1 MASHSQLPQPI
12 VKNFLISLYH
22 NTKVM
27 SIEKPENQIN
37 KPKSPEN
44 QGFLE
49 GVVFAEIENKK
60 TGKTEYQSSA
70 PGRKIVV
77 LESSQFKPD
86 SGKPYRV
93 RVVEDTK
100 PEDPLSG
107 KLIVEIVPTDDSII
121 EAEESISYLGVTL
134 EKAKNAGSQFV
145 PKREQYSN
153 FINDKEVALPLQRD
167 IAVAFLNGEPLLVD
181 GGTSL
186 GKTTTVR
193 KMAAELGWEIHYANL
208 NGATDVEDLMGR
220 YIPNP
225 HKSKPEDPEY
235 VFADGKV
242 TSGLR
247 QEEGKTKVIIL
258 DEFNAS
264 APNILIRLHE
274 VLDALERGGEVVLS
288 EDASE
293 AVEVSKGKTKV
304 IALMNPPG
312 KGYFGRE
319 PLDPAQLRRWVYK
332 KMPGELPAGTFSY
345 ATDALFGVAP
355 ESHHATPDMFLQAR
369 EQALTPEQLQEMPGI
384 QEILEKYKEFH
395 KAAKELLKGRKI
407 AEDQPQPFTFDD
419 RMEPR
424 RVRDFILGFY
434 SGDINETFQ
443 QALRY
448 YYANKLESDAD
459 RRKLGELIRLVEYKP
474 KVAKSKRK
482 GLERGEKAKAEAPV
496 KPELAP
502 ETKLEGTVAEQ
513 IEAAVEI
520 LGKENVFGPKEVEKT
535 FGVRLAEVPG
545 IPFSVQEIER
555 AKEMGQMLVL
565 RVEKTEDGKPMSIGT
580 ISDIVVKKWKSEGSA
595 MLRTHD
601 GWKSFIGEEA
611 FTKNAPRSG
620 WALVSREVL
629 SDSLSKN
636 YIEQTEVLIK
646 TLKEKAFKDMELPE
660 AYQEAIEEFQSQKD
674 ELTKLMTE
682 NWQEAAKRLSTLKI
696 TQLTR
701 QSLEEV
707 VYDLAIYYDSNKK
720 RLLADKYARTSS
732 LEPVGRLVRVGGF
745 KSDGVLGSGWEPDD
759 RRGDVGVSFSRR
771 L

>member
-1 MASHSQLPQPI
+1 
-12 VKNFLISLYH
+12 
-22 NTKVM
+22 M
-27 SIEKPENQIN
+27 SRERPENSIN

-49 GVVFAEIENKK
+49 GVVFEEIANPK
-60 TGKTEYQSSA
+60 TGKKEYRSSS

-77 LESSQFKPD
+77 LESAEFQPE

-107 KLIVEIVPTDDSII
+107 KLIVEIIPADDSIV
-121 EAEESISYLGVTL
+121 ENDESISYLGVTL
-134 EKAKNAGSQFV
+134 EKAKNTESQFV
-145 PKREQYSN
+145 PKREQYAN

-167 IAVAFLNGEPLLVD
+167 VAVAFLNGEPILID

-193 KMAAELGWEIHYANL
+193 KMAAELGWEVHYSNL

-247 QEEGKTKVIIL
+247 QEEGKVKVIIL
-258 DEFNAS
+258 DEYNAS

-293 AVEVSKGKTKV
+293 AVQVNKSKTKV

-332 KMPGELPAGTFSY
+332 KMPGELPAGTFSH
-345 ATDALFGVAP
+345 ATDALFGMAS
-355 ESHHATPDMFLQAR
+355 ETQHASPDMFLEAR
-369 EQALTPEQLQEMPGI
+369 EQALTPEQLQEIPGI
-384 QEILEKYKEFH
+384 QEALEKYKEFH
-395 KAAKELLKGRKI
+395 KAAKELLKARKI
-407 AEDQPQPFTFDD
+407 AEDQPQAFTFDD
-419 RMEPR
+419 RMDPR
-424 RVRDFILGFY
+424 RVRDFVLKFY
-434 SGDINETFQ
+434 NGDISETFQ

-448 YYANKLESDAD
+448 YYANKLESDSD

-474 KVAKSKRK
+474 KAAESKRK
-482 GLERGEKAKAEAPV
+482 GLEREEKAKPV
-496 KPELAP
+496 VTKPELMP
-502 ETKLEGTVAEQ
+502 ERMEGTIEAQ

-535 FGVRLAEVPG
+535 FGVRVSEVPD
-545 IPFSVQEIER
+545 IPFSAKEIRR
-555 AKEMGQMLVL
+555 AEEMGQMLVL
-565 RVEKTEDGKPMSIGT
+565 RVDKTEEGKPMSIGA
-580 ISDIVVKKWKSEGSA
+580 ISDIVSKKWKNEA
-595 MLRTHD
+595 ILRTRE
-601 GWKSFIGEEA
+601 GWKSFIGEES
-611 FTKNAPRSG
+611 FTKNAARAG
-620 WALVSREVL
+620 WALVSREIL

-660 AYQEAIEEFQSQKD
+660 AYEEAIEEFQSQKD
-674 ELTKLMTE
+674 ELVRLMNN
-682 NWQEAAKRLSTLKI
+682 NWQEAARRLSGLKI

-707 VYDLAIYYDSNKK
+707 VYDLAMYYDANKK
-720 RLLADKYARTSS
+720 RLLTDKYAWTSS
-732 LEPVGRLVRVGGF
+732 LEPRGSLVDVGDF
-745 KSDGVLGSGWEPDD
+745 EFDGVYGRFEPGN
-759 RRGDVGVSFSRR
+759 RGGGLGVSLSRR